1 MRAELARILVNKPD
15 VILLDEPTNHLDI
28 ISISWLEN
36 YLQKFD
42 GIVIVISHD
51 RLFLDNVTKRTLE
64 ISKGKILDYPYSYS
78 QYKIKREEDLARLT
92 DAKKQQDKDIKQ
104 TKELID
110 KFRAKANKAAF
121 AQSLMKKLDR
131 TELIEVDAGDFDG
144 AIKLRDELSEKNG
157 WFNGNQFA
165 NPKNI
170 EAHYHGTGV
179 ELMYQCRCENIKPTA
194 FVAGTGTG
202 GTIMGTGKLLK
213 EQFNEIQLVAVEP
226 EESPVMS
233 GGQPGLHG
241 IQGIGDGSKFMV
253 NLKEVDDIII
263 ISTEEAK
270 ERAKR
275 LSKEQGLFVGISS
288 GANILAS
295 ERLLEKYPDME
306 GNIIT
311 ILCDRGERYL
321 SCF

>member
-1 MRAELARILVNKPD
+1 MSNLSKTVGQTPLIQISERIFAKFEGQNPSGSIKDRMASYIINDAEKNGLIKKGD
-15 VILLDEPTNHLDI
+15 TI
-28 ISISWLEN
+28 IEATSGNS
-36 YLQKFD
+36 
-42 GIVIVISHD
+42 GI
-51 RLFLDNVTKRTLE
+51 
-64 ISKGKILDYPYSYS
+64 
-78 QYKIKREEDLARLT
+78 
-92 DAKKQQDKDIKQ
+92 
-104 TKELID
+104 
-110 KFRAKANKAAF
+110 AF
-121 AQSLMKKLDR
+121 AFLAAERGYKCIIIMPSNMSEERKQMLRLYGA
-131 TELIEVDAGDFDG
+131 ELIEVPDGKFDDAI
-144 AIKLRDELSEKNG
+144 ALRDKMAEENSY
-157 WFNGNQFA
+157 FNPNQFH
-165 NPKNI
+165 NPLNI
-170 EAHYHGTGV
+170 EAHEKGTAV
-179 ELMYQCRCENIKPTA
+179 EIIHQHTHKIAA
-194 FVAGTGTG
+194 FVDGTGTG
-202 GTIMGTGKLLK
+202 GTLMGTSRVLK
-213 EQFNEIQLVAVEP
+213 SYHGNMKTVAVEP
-226 EESPVMS
+226 AESPVMS

>member
-1 MRAELARILVNKPD
+1 MSNLSKTVGQTPLIKISERIFAKFEGQNPSGSIKDRMASYIINDAEKNNLIKKGD
-15 VILLDEPTNHLDI
+15 TI
-28 ISISWLEN
+28 IEATSGNS
-36 YLQKFD
+36 
-42 GIVIVISHD
+42 GI
-51 RLFLDNVTKRTLE
+51 
-64 ISKGKILDYPYSYS
+64 
-78 QYKIKREEDLARLT
+78 
-92 DAKKQQDKDIKQ
+92 
-104 TKELID
+104 
-110 KFRAKANKAAF
+110 AF
-121 AQSLMKKLDR
+121 AFLAAERGYKCIIIMPANMSEERKQMLRLYGA
-131 TELIEVDAGDFDG
+131 ELIEVPDGKFDDAI
-144 AIKLRDELSEKNG
+144 ALRNKMAEENG
-157 WFNGNQFA
+157 YFNPNQFH
-165 NPKNI
+165 NPLNI
-170 EAHYHGTGV
+170 EAHEKGTAV
-179 ELMYQCRCENIKPTA
+179 EILYQHTERIAA
-194 FVAGTGTG
+194 FVDGTGTG
-202 GTIMGTGKLLK
+202 GTLMGTTRVLK
-213 EQFNEIQLVAVEP
+213 MYHSFMKVVAVEP
-226 EESPVMS
+226 AESPVMS
-233 GGQPGLHG
+233 GGEPGLHG

>member
-1 MRAELARILVNKPD
+1 MSNLSKTVGQTPLIKISERIFAKFEGQNPSGSIKDRMASYIINHAESNNLIKKGD
-15 VILLDEPTNHLDI
+15 TI
-28 ISISWLEN
+28 IEATSGNS
-36 YLQKFD
+36 
-42 GIVIVISHD
+42 GI
-51 RLFLDNVTKRTLE
+51 
-64 ISKGKILDYPYSYS
+64 
-78 QYKIKREEDLARLT
+78 
-92 DAKKQQDKDIKQ
+92 
-104 TKELID
+104 
-110 KFRAKANKAAF
+110 AF
-121 AQSLMKKLDR
+121 AFLAAERGYKCIIIMPANMSEERKQMLRLYGA
-131 TELIEVDAGDFDG
+131 ELIEVPDGKFDDAI
-144 AIKLRDELSEKNG
+144 ALRDKMAQENG
-157 WFNGNQFA
+157 YFNPNQFH
-165 NPKNI
+165 NPLNI
-170 EAHYHGTGV
+170 QAHYEGTGV
-179 ELMYQCRCENIKPTA
+179 EILHQHTEKIAA
-194 FVAGTGTG
+194 FLDGTGTG
-202 GTIMGTGKLLK
+202 GTLMGISRLLK
-213 EQFNEIQLVAVEP
+213 MYHPFMKVVAVEP
-226 EESPVMS
+226 AESPVMS